1 VPVLEI
7 ADKAEIATVWKR
19 KMIKNLFKKMLG
31 IDKLEENLEL
41 LKKMEEQAVV
51 ATAEAQQAEKEAKMD
66 PKARAT
72 ERGEPYV
79 AVLETKVN
87 PDNVRN
93 GFFELD
99 WNDIFIVQLK
109 QAGYGYDGDPDE
121 EIVDRWFRDL
131 AGNML
136 AEAGQDPKQA
146 IGGYINVNRLGN
158 GKAEVE

>member
-1 VPVLEI
+1 MVI
-7 ADKAEIATVWKR
+7 ADKAEIAIVRER
-19 KMIKNLFKKMLG
+19 KMIKNLIKKWFG
-31 IDKLEENLEL
+31 IDKLEDNLKV
-41 LKKMEEQAVV
+41 LKEMEAKAVA
-51 ATAEAQQAEKEAKMD
+51 ATAEAQVAEQEAKMD

-99 WNDIFIVQLK
+99 WNDLFIVQLR

-136 AEAGQDPKQA
+136 AEAGQDPKQSM
-146 IGGYINVNRLGN
+146 GGYINVNRLGN